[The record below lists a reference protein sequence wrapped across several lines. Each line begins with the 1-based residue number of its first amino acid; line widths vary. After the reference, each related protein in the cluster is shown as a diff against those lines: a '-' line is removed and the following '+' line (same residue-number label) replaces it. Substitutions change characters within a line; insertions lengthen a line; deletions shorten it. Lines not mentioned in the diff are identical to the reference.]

1 MKQFL
6 IFLSNKNS
14 IGITNDLVSSHKAY
28 LRKLKK
34 HGHLKMCGP
43 FEDNDKAFFIY
54 SSESIGD
61 AASLLLNDPIMQENC
76 FSSYEIHE
84 FSEANIS
91 TGQL

>member
-6 IFLSNKNS
+6 IFLSDKNTAD
-14 IGITNDLVSSHKAY
+14 ITNDLVSSHKAY
-28 LRKLKK
+28 LRKLKQQ
-34 HGHLKMCGP
+34 GYLKMYGP

-61 AASLLLNDPIMQENC
+61 AASLLLNDPIMQRNG

-84 FSEANIS
+84 FSEASIS
-91 TGQL
+91 AGQQ